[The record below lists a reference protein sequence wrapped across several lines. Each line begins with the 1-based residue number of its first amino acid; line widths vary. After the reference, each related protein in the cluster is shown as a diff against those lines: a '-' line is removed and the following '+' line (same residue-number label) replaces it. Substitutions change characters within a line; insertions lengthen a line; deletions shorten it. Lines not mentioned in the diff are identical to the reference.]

1 MPSEYKEMKIHYK
14 YTELPEEA
22 RYKKKKKKK
31 PHIKSKHKH
40 RYANALL
47 DCGHFVYHFGVKE
60 PRYYIVEYCTICG
73 RINDVIAGGNIS
85 NPNLPVFKVTFEDFF
100 AKRINLEDIGLG

>member
-1 MPSEYKEMKIHYK
+1 MSDWKESTILYK
-14 YTELPEEA
+14 YAELPEEP

-40 RYANALL
+40 RYASALL
-47 DCGHFVYHFGVKE
+47 DCGQHIYSHGVKE

-73 RINDVIAGGNIS
+73 RIGDVILGGNVS
-85 NPNLPVFKVTFEDFF
+85 NPNLPVYKVDFEDLF
-100 AKRINLEDIGLG
+100 AKSINLEDASVC